1 MVNMRLVDLKINVD
15 GLLISEGT
23 SVDDFISKIEDLTD
37 SNYNITYEILYE
49 EEVND

>member
-1 MVNMRLVDLKINVD
+1 MKIVNLKINID
-15 GLLISEGT
+15 GLLISKDT
-23 SVDDFISKIEDLTD
+23 SVDEFISKIEGLTD